1 MGTDTVL
8 LSKEMKLDNSNISY
22 SVLDIM
28 EKTF

>member
-28 EKTF
+28 ERTF